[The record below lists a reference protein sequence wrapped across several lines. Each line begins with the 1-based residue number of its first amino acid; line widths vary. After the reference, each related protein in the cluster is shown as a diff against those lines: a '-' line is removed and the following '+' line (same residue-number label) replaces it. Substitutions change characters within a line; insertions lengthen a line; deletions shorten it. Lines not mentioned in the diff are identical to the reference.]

1 MNANYF
7 LDTNILVYI
16 HDQQSPEKQ
25 NISKDLLYTGL
36 RAGTVCISSQ
46 VISEYFVTANNKLQ
60 LPYSEIVQ
68 IIHQLGR
75 LPVVEITYAMTV
87 RAITR
92 TKVFSISYWDALIVE
107 AAFCGGCT
115 LLYTEDLQHGQVI
128 DGITVKNPYV
138 TET

>member
-7 LDTNILVYI
+7 LDTNIFVYI

-36 RAGTVCISSQ
+36 CTGTVCISSQ

-87 RAITR
+87 RSSTR
-92 TKVFSISYWDALIVE
+92 TKAYSISYWDALIVE
-107 AAFCGGCT
+107 AARCGGCSV
-115 LLYTEDLQHGQVI
+115 LYTEDLQHGQII
-128 DGITVKNPYV
+128 DEITVKNPYQ
-138 TET
+138 TEI